1 MNKFL
6 LLFLIVLMNLSYSE
20 ELNSTIFIPNDEAL
34 KLPLPLP
41 YKRTEVTE
49 EELKVFIRNTKEKQ
63 AVVIFG
69 ANWCPDCRILAGTL
83 KLPSVEK
90 FMKSNYSIMHIDL
103 GKYDIN
109 MSLLEILGIPK
120 QEGVP
125 RVVIFDNEGK
135 AINLDTNDRW
145 RTARDSKQQEIFNYF
160 QKYAK
165 DYSIY

>member
-1 MNKFL
+1 MKKLLVFL
-6 LLFLIVLMNLSYSE
+6 LLAAMNSGYSE
-20 ELNSTIFIPNDEAL
+20 EKTNLIFISESEAL

-41 YKRTEVTE
+41 YERKEVTTA
-49 EELKVFIRNTKEKQ
+49 ELKKFIENSKDKQ

-83 KLPSVEK
+83 ELPSVNK
-90 FMKSNYSIMHIDL
+90 FIQENYSIMHIDL

-109 MSLLEILGIPK
+109 MSLLEVLGIPK

-125 RVVIFDNEGK
+125 RVVIFDKEGN

-145 RTARDSKQQEIFNYF
+145 RTARDSKQQQIFNYF
-160 QKYAK
+160 QRYAN
-165 DYSIY
+165 

>member
-1 MNKFL
+1 MKRLLIFL
-6 LLFLIVLMNLSYSE
+6 LLATMNSGYSDEESNLIYISE
-20 ELNSTIFIPNDEAL
+20 SEVL

-41 YKRTEVTE
+41 YERKEVSTV
-49 EELKVFIRNTKEKQ
+49 ELKKFIENSKDKQ

-83 KLPSVEK
+83 KLPSVNK
-90 FMKSNYSIMHIDL
+90 FIQENYSIMHIDL

-109 MSLLEILGIPK
+109 MSLLEVLGIPK

-125 RVVIFDNEGK
+125 RVVIFDKEGN

-145 RTARDSKQQEIFNYF
+145 RTARDSKQQQIFNYF
-160 QKYAK
+160 QRYAN
-165 DYSIY
+165 

>member
-1 MNKFL
+1 MKKLLVFL
-6 LLFLIVLMNLSYSE
+6 LLAAMNSGYSE
-20 ELNSTIFIPNDEAL
+20 EKTNLIFISESEAL

-41 YKRTEVTE
+41 YERKEVTTA
-49 EELKVFIRNTKEKQ
+49 ELKKFSENSKDKQ

-83 KLPSVEK
+83 ELRSVNK
-90 FMKSNYSIMHIDL
+90 FIQENYSIMHIDL

-109 MSLLEILGIPK
+109 MSLLEVLGIPK

-125 RVVIFDNEGK
+125 RVVIFDKEGN

-145 RTARDSKQQEIFNYF
+145 RTARDSKQQQIFNYF
-160 QKYAK
+160 QRYAN
-165 DYSIY
+165 

>member
-1 MNKFL
+1 MKWLLIFL
-6 LLFLIVLMNLSYSE
+6 LLTSVSSGYSKEKSNL
-20 ELNSTIFIPNDEAL
+20 IFIPDSEAL

-41 YKRTEVTE
+41 YERTEVSI
-49 EELKVFIRNTKEKQ
+49 EELKKFIQNTKDKQ

-83 KLPSVEK
+83 KLPSVDK
-90 FMKSNYSIMHIDL
+90 FIRENYSILHVDL

-109 MSLLEILGIPK
+109 MSLLEVLEIPK

-125 RVVIFDNEGK
+125 RVVIFDKEGK

-160 QKYAK
+160 QKYAL
-165 DYSIY
+165 IAN

>member
-1 MNKFL
+1 MKWFLIFL
-6 LLFLIVLMNLSYSE
+6 LLTSVSSGYSKEKSNL
-20 ELNSTIFIPNDEAL
+20 IFIPDSEAL

-41 YKRTEVTE
+41 YERTEVSI
-49 EELKVFIRNTKEKQ
+49 EELKKFIQNTKDKQ

-83 KLPSVEK
+83 KLPSVDK
-90 FMKSNYSIMHIDL
+90 FIRENYSIMHVDL

-109 MSLLEILGIPK
+109 MSLLEVLGIPK

-135 AINLDTNDRW
+135 ALNLDTHDRW

-160 QKYAK
+160 QKYVL
-165 DYSIY
+165 IPH

>member
-1 MNKFL
+1 MRRLLVFL
-6 LLFLIVLMNLSYSE
+6 LLVAMNSGYSDE
-20 ELNSTIFIPNDEAL
+20 KSNLIFISESEAL

-41 YKRTEVTE
+41 YERKEVTTA
-49 EELKVFIRNTKEKQ
+49 ELKKFIENSKDKQ

-83 KLPSVEK
+83 ELPSVNK
-90 FMKSNYSIMHIDL
+90 FIQENYSIMHIDL

-109 MSLLEILGIPK
+109 MSLLEVLGIPK

-125 RVVIFDNEGK
+125 RVVIFDKEGN

-145 RTARDSKQQEIFNYF
+145 RTARDSKQQQIFNYF
-160 QKYAK
+160 QRYAN
-165 DYSIY
+165 

>member
-1 MNKFL
+1 MKKLLVFL
-6 LLFLIVLMNLSYSE
+6 LLAAMNTGYSE
-20 ELNSTIFIPNDEAL
+20 EKTNLIFISESEAL

-41 YKRTEVTE
+41 YERKEVTTA
-49 EELKVFIRNTKEKQ
+49 ELKKFIENSKDKQ

-83 KLPSVEK
+83 ELPSVNK
-90 FMKSNYSIMHIDL
+90 FIQENYSIMHIDL

-109 MSLLEILGIPK
+109 MSLLEVLGIPK

-125 RVVIFDNEGK
+125 RVVIFDKEGN

-145 RTARDSKQQEIFNYF
+145 RTARDSKQQQIFNYF
-160 QKYAK
+160 QRL
-165 DYSIY
+165 SLIHI

>member
-1 MNKFL
+1 MKWLLIFFL
-6 LLFLIVLMNLSYSE
+6 LTSVSSGYSKEISNLIYIPDSE
-20 ELNSTIFIPNDEAL
+20 TL

-41 YKRTEVTE
+41 YERKEVST
-49 EELKVFIRNTKEKQ
+49 EELKKFIQNTKDKQ

-83 KLPSVEK
+83 KLPSVDK
-90 FMKSNYSIMHIDL
+90 FIRENYSIMHVDL

-109 MSLLEILGIPK
+109 MSLLEVLGIPK

-135 AINLDTNDRW
+135 ALNLDTHDRW

-160 QKYAK
+160 QKYAL
-165 DYSIY
+165 IPH